1 VILGRASR
9 LVQEL
14 FYVKLQV
21 FCLFFCL
28 FARKVVLLPT
38 QGLKSFF
45 KNDKMKRKTCKMRTL
60 AMIMAVFSSVA
71 AMGQSEKK
79 NSEPDWLKDFTSR
92 ITLNGYAQGGWSY
105 QNPNGEPTNAYNL
118 KRTLLW
124 AKARITDR
132 WSFMFMH
139 DFSSVVQ
146 EFYTDYR
153 LSKGNEL
160 TVRLGQFKHS
170 YSMENPLSPTQLE
183 LIDVYSQAVLY
194 LAGEGPDPLN
204 GVNYGRDMGLEIY
217 GDLAKGLVHY
227 ELALMSGQG
236 INRRDLNNQK
246 DFIAKLELRP
256 MLGFRVVASG
266 YLGTGCAVNK
276 AAWNP
281 DIQVGDNYKRN
292 RYSVG
297 AEYKTQAYTGS
308 KYKEAR
314 PASIRAEWLG
324 GQDGDVGSRGGYATV
339 CIPVVDA
346 LDVVA
351 SGETFDRNTKVDG
364 WDQTNLTL
372 GLQYWF
378 YKKCRLQLQY
388 TRCLCGE
395 NISSKD
401 YDWLQA
407 QVQVA
412 F

>member
-1 VILGRASR
+1 
-9 LVQEL
+9 
-14 FYVKLQV
+14 
-21 FCLFFCL
+21 
-28 FARKVVLLPT
+28 
-38 QGLKSFF
+38 
-45 KNDKMKRKTCKMRTL
+45 MKRKTCKLRLLTVL
-60 AMIMAVFSSVA
+60 A
-71 AMGQSEKK
+71 AMGLCTMVNAQQKDNEV
-79 NSEPDWLKDFTSR
+79 DWMKDFTSR

-105 QNPNGEPTNAYNL
+105 QNPNGKAQNAYNL

-153 LSKGNEL
+153 VSKGNEL

-170 YSMENPLSPTQLE
+170 YTMENPLSPTQLE

-204 GVNYGRDMGLEIY
+204 GVNYGRDMGLEVY
-217 GDLAKGLVHY
+217 GDLANGLLHY
-227 ELALMSGQG
+227 NLALMSGQG
-236 INRRDLNNQK
+236 INCKDQNNQK

-256 MLGFRVVASG
+256 VDGFRVVASG
-266 YLGTGCAVNK
+266 YLGTGCAVGT

-281 DIQVGDNYKRN
+281 DINVGDNYKRN
-292 RYSVG
+292 RYSIG
-297 AEYKTQAYTGS
+297 AEYKTLPYTGS

-314 PASIRAEWLG
+314 PASVRAEWLG
-324 GQDGDVGSRGGYATV
+324 GQDGKVGSRGGYVTTT
-339 CIPVVDA
+339 IPVVDA

-351 SGETFDRNTKVDG
+351 SGETFDRNTKVEG
-364 WDQTNLTL
+364 WDQTNLTI

-378 YKKCRLQLQY
+378 YKKCRMQLQY
-388 TRCLCGE
+388 TRCMCGDM
-395 NISSKD
+395 IGKD
-401 YDWLQA
+401 YNWLQA
-407 QVQVA
+407 QMQVA

>member
-1 VILGRASR
+1 MNN
-9 LVQEL
+9 
-14 FYVKLQV
+14 K
-21 FCLFFCL
+21 FF
-28 FARKVVLLPT
+28 ATALLAVSLAT
-38 QGLKSFF
+38 VGSQGAF
-45 KNDKMKRKTCKMRTL
+45 
-60 AMIMAVFSSVA
+60 
-71 AMGQSEKK
+71 GQQQSGQDT
-79 NSEPDWLKDFTSR
+79 DWLKDFTSR
-92 ITLNGYAQGGWSY
+92 ITFNGYAQGGWSY
-105 QNPNGEPTNAYNL
+105 QDINDHKTNSYNL

-132 WSFMFMH
+132 WSFLFMH

-153 LSKGNEL
+153 VTKDKSL

-170 YSMENPLSPTQLE
+170 YTMENPMSPTQLE

-204 GVNYGRDMGLEIY
+204 GVNYGRDQGLMVF
-217 GDLAKGLVHY
+217 GDLFKDFLHY

-236 INRRDLNNQK
+236 INRADRNNQK
-246 DFIAKLELRP
+246 DFLAKLEVRP
-256 MLGFRVVASG
+256 FDGFRIVGSG
-266 YLGTGCAVNK
+266 YLGTGNAVNT

-281 DIQVGDNYKRN
+281 DIQKGDNYKRN

-297 AEYKTQAYTGS
+297 AEYKTQAYS
-308 KYKEAR
+308 KGQYKEAR

-324 GQDGDVGSRGGYATV
+324 GKDGEVGSRGGYVTT

-378 YKKCRLQLQY
+378 YKKCRLQVQY
-388 TRCLCGE
+388 TRCLCGD
-395 NISSKD
+395 NIAEKD
-401 YDWLQA
+401 YNWLQA

>member
-1 VILGRASR
+1 
-9 LVQEL
+9 
-14 FYVKLQV
+14 
-21 FCLFFCL
+21 
-28 FARKVVLLPT
+28 
-38 QGLKSFF
+38 
-45 KNDKMKRKTCKMRTL
+45 MKRKTCKMKLL
-60 AMIMAVFSSVA
+60 AVMMMMGSSLMASAQQKSS
-71 AMGQSEKK
+71 EI
-79 NSEPDWLKDFTSR
+79 DWTKDFASR

-105 QNPNGEPTNAYNL
+105 QNPNDKPQNAYNL

-146 EFYTDYR
+146 EYYTDYR

-170 YSMENPLSPTQLE
+170 YTMENPMSPTQLE
-183 LIDVYSQAVLY
+183 LVDVYSQAVLY

-204 GVNYGRDMGLEIY
+204 GVNYGRDMGLEVY

-236 INRRDLNNQK
+236 VNRKDLNNQK

-256 MLGFRVVASG
+256 VDGFRVVASG
-266 YLGTGCAVNK
+266 YLGTGCAVGT

-281 DIQVGDNYKRN
+281 EINVGDNYKRN

-297 AEYKTQAYTGS
+297 AEYKTQPYTGS

-324 GQDGDVGSRGGYATV
+324 GQDGNVGSRGGYVTTA
-339 CIPVVDA
+339 IPVVDA
-346 LDVVA
+346 LDIVA

-364 WDQTNLTL
+364 WDQTNLTV

-378 YKKCRLQLQY
+378 YKKCRMQLQY
-388 TRCLCGE
+388 TRCMCGDM
-395 NISSKD
+395 IGKD
-401 YDWLQA
+401 YNWLQA
-407 QVQVA
+407 QMQVA

>member
-1 VILGRASR
+1 MKK
-9 LVQEL
+9 Q
-14 FYVKLQV
+14 
-21 FCLFFCL
+21 
-28 FARKVVLLPT
+28 T
-38 QGLKSFF
+38 WKS
-45 KNDKMKRKTCKMRTL
+45 MTL
-60 AMIMAVFSSVA
+60 AVALAAFSSTA
-71 AMGQSEKK
+71 AMGQSK
-79 NSEPDWLKDFTSR
+79 NDSGIDWMKDFTSR

-105 QNPNGEPTNAYNL
+105 LDPNDVKTNSYNL

-132 WSFMFMH
+132 WSFLFMH

-153 LSKGNEL
+153 ITKDNSL

-170 YSMENPLSPTQLE
+170 YTMENPMSPTQLE

-204 GVNYGRDMGLEIY
+204 GVNYGRDQGLMVF
-217 GDLAKGLVHY
+217 GDVAKGLLHY

-236 INRRDLNNQK
+236 INRKDNNNQK
-246 DFIAKLELRP
+246 DFLAKLEVRPIDGLRIV
-256 MLGFRVVASG
+256 GSG
-266 YLGTGCAVNK
+266 YLGTGNAVGT
-276 AAWNP
+276 ARWNP

-297 AEYKTQAYTGS
+297 AEYKTAPYS
-308 KYKEAR
+308 KGQYKEAR
-314 PASIRAEWLG
+314 PASVRAEWLG
-324 GQDGDVGSRGGYATV
+324 GEDGEVGSRGGYVTT

-346 LDVVA
+346 LDIVA

-378 YKKCRLQLQY
+378 YKKCRMQLQY

-395 NISSKD
+395 QIGKD
-401 YDWLQA
+401 YNWLQA

>member
-1 VILGRASR
+1 
-9 LVQEL
+9 
-14 FYVKLQV
+14 
-21 FCLFFCL
+21 
-28 FARKVVLLPT
+28 
-38 QGLKSFF
+38 
-45 KNDKMKRKTCKMRTL
+45 MKRKTCKLRTL
-60 AMIMAVFSSVA
+60 AILA
-71 AMGQSEKK
+71 AMGLCTMANAQQKDSDI
-79 NSEPDWLKDFTSR
+79 DWMKDFTSR

-105 QNPNGEPTNAYNL
+105 QDPNGQKTNAYNL

-170 YSMENPLSPTQLE
+170 YTMENPMSPTQLE
-183 LIDVYSQAVLY
+183 LVDVYSQAVLY

-204 GVNYGRDMGLEIY
+204 GVNYGRDMGLEVY
-217 GDLAKGLVHY
+217 GDLAKGVLHY

-236 INRRDLNNQK
+236 INRKDLNNQK

-256 MLGFRVVASG
+256 VDGFRVVASG
-266 YLGTGCAVNK
+266 YLGTGCAVGTAK
-276 AAWNP
+276 WNP

-292 RYSVG
+292 RYSIG
-297 AEYKTQAYTGS
+297 AEYKTQAYTGG

-324 GQDGDVGSRGGYATV
+324 GQDGKVG
-339 CIPVVDA
+339 
-346 LDVVA
+346 
-351 SGETFDRNTKVDG
+351 SGETYDRNTKVEG
-364 WDQTNLTL
+364 WDQTNLTI

-378 YKKCRLQLQY
+378 YKKCRMQLQY

-401 YDWLQA
+401 YNWVQA
-407 QVQVA
+407 QMQVA

>member
-1 VILGRASR
+1 
-9 LVQEL
+9 
-14 FYVKLQV
+14 
-21 FCLFFCL
+21 
-28 FARKVVLLPT
+28 
-38 QGLKSFF
+38 
-45 KNDKMKRKTCKMRTL
+45 MKQKIFRTATL
-60 AMIMAVFSSVA
+60 AVLMAAMSSQY
-71 AMGQSEKK
+71 AMGQSQEK
-79 NSEPDWLKDFTSR
+79 EIDWMKEITSR
-92 ITLNGYAQGGWSY
+92 VTFNGYAQAGWSY
-105 QNPNGEPTNAYNL
+105 QDPNGQKTNSYNL

-132 WSFMFMH
+132 WSFLFMH
-139 DFSSVVQ
+139 DFNSVVQ

-153 LSKGNEL
+153 ITNDKSL
-160 TVRLGQFKHS
+160 TVRFGQFKHS

-204 GVNYGRDMGLEIY
+204 GVNYGRDQGLMIY
-217 GDLAKGLVHY
+217 GDLFKNFVHY

-236 INRRDLNNQK
+236 INRKDANNQK

-256 MLGFRVVASG
+256 FQGLRLVGSG
-266 YLGTGCAVNK
+266 YFGTGNAVGT

-281 DIQVGDNYKRN
+281 TIKIGDNYKRN
-292 RYSVG
+292 RYSAG
-297 AEYKTQAYTGS
+297 LEYKTRPYSKA

-314 PASIRAEWLG
+314 SASVRAEWLG
-324 GQDGDVGSRGGYATV
+324 GKDGEVKSRGGYVTT
-339 CIPVVDA
+339 CIPVVGA
-346 LDVVA
+346 LDIVA
-351 SGETFDRNTKVDG
+351 SGETFNRNTAVDG

-372 GLQYWF
+372 GLQYWY

-395 NISSKD
+395 KISSKD
-401 YDWLQA
+401 YNWLQA

>member
-1 VILGRASR
+1 
-9 LVQEL
+9 
-14 FYVKLQV
+14 
-21 FCLFFCL
+21 
-28 FARKVVLLPT
+28 
-38 QGLKSFF
+38 
-45 KNDKMKRKTCKMRTL
+45 MRTNRLNRRAL
-60 AMIMAVFSSVA
+60 AVMMAVLSSCA
-71 AMGQSEKK
+71 AMGQQQGQGET
-79 NSEPDWLKDFTSR
+79 DWMKDFTSR
-92 ITLNGYAQGGWSY
+92 ITFNGYAQGGWSY
-105 QNPNGEPTNAYNL
+105 QDPNGTKTNSYNL

-132 WSFMFMH
+132 WSFLFMH

-153 LSKGNEL
+153 ISNDKSL

-170 YSMENPLSPTQLE
+170 YTMENPLSPTMLE

-204 GVNYGRDMGLEIY
+204 GVNYGRDQGLMIY
-217 GDLAKGLVHY
+217 GDLAKNVLHY

-236 INRRDLNNQK
+236 INRKDQNNQK

-256 MLGFRVVASG
+256 VDGFRVVASG
-266 YLGTGCAVNK
+266 YLGTGCAVGT

-314 PASIRAEWLG
+314 PASLRAEWLG
-324 GQDGDVGSRGGYATV
+324 GKDGEVGSMGGYVTT

-346 LDVVA
+346 LDIVGSA
-351 SGETFDRNTKVDG
+351 ETFDRNTDVDG

-378 YKKCRLQLQY
+378 YKKCRFQLQY
-388 TRCLCGE
+388 TRCLCGD
-395 NISSKD
+395 NIGKD
-401 YDWLQA
+401 YNWLQA

>member
-1 VILGRASR
+1 
-9 LVQEL
+9 
-14 FYVKLQV
+14 
-21 FCLFFCL
+21 
-28 FARKVVLLPT
+28 
-38 QGLKSFF
+38 
-45 KNDKMKRKTCKMRTL
+45 MWRTL
-60 AMIMAVFSSVA
+60 AVALAVFSSVA
-71 AMGQSEKK
+71 AMGQQKSD
-79 NSEPDWLKDFTSR
+79 SDIDWMKDFTSR
-92 ITLNGYAQGGWSY
+92 ITFNGYAQGGWSY
-105 QNPNGEPTNAYNL
+105 QDPNDVKTNSYNL

-132 WSFMFMH
+132 WSFLFMH

-153 LSKGNEL
+153 ITNDKSL

-170 YSMENPLSPTQLE
+170 YTMENPLSPTMLE

-204 GVNYGRDMGLEIY
+204 GVNYGRDQGLMVY
-217 GDLAKGLVHY
+217 GDLADNVIHY

-236 INRRDLNNQK
+236 INRKDANNQK
-246 DFIAKLELRP
+246 DFIAKLELKP
-256 MLGFRVVASG
+256 MPGFRVVGSG
-266 YLGTGCAVNK
+266 YLGTGNAVGK

-281 DIQVGDNYKRN
+281 DIKVGENYKRN

-297 AEYKTQAYTGS
+297 AEYKTEAYSEG
-308 KYKEAR
+308 KFKEAR

-324 GQDGDVGSRGGYATV
+324 GQDGEVGSRGGYVTT
-339 CIPVVDA
+339 CIPVYDA

-388 TRCLCGE
+388 TRCLCGD
-395 NISSKD
+395 NLGKD
-401 YDWLQA
+401 YNWLQT

>member
-1 VILGRASR
+1 
-9 LVQEL
+9 
-14 FYVKLQV
+14 
-21 FCLFFCL
+21 
-28 FARKVVLLPT
+28 
-38 QGLKSFF
+38 
-45 KNDKMKRKTCKMRTL
+45 MKRKTCKWRTL
-60 AMIMAVFSSVA
+60 AVVLAVYSSVA
-71 AMGQSEKK
+71 AMGQQSSET
-79 NSEPDWLKDFTSR
+79 DWMKDFTSR

-105 QNPNGEPTNAYNL
+105 QDINGKKTNAYNL

-124 AKARITDR
+124 GKARITDK
-132 WSFMFMH
+132 WSFLFMH

-146 EFYTDYR
+146 EFYTDFR
-153 LSKGNEL
+153 VTNDNSL

-170 YSMENPLSPTQLE
+170 YTMENPLSPTQLE

-204 GVNYGRDMGLEIY
+204 GVNYGRDQGLMVF
-217 GDLAKGLVHY
+217 GDLLSNHLHY

-236 INRRDLNNQK
+236 INRKDANNQK
-246 DFIAKLELRP
+246 DFIAKLEVRP
-256 MLGFRVVASG
+256 MQGLRIVGSG
-266 YLGTGCAVNK
+266 YLGTGNAMGT

-281 DIQVGDNYKRN
+281 TIQKGDNYKRN

-297 AEYKTQAYTGS
+297 AEYKTQAYSPGQ
-308 KYKEAR
+308 YKDAR

-324 GQDGDVGSRGGYATV
+324 GEDGDVGSRGGYVTA
-339 CIPVVDA
+339 CIPLVDA
-346 LDVVA
+346 LDLVA

-388 TRCLCGE
+388 TRSLCGE
-395 NISSKD
+395 HISTKD
-401 YDWLQA
+401 YNWLQA

>member
-1 VILGRASR
+1 
-9 LVQEL
+9 
-14 FYVKLQV
+14 
-21 FCLFFCL
+21 
-28 FARKVVLLPT
+28 
-38 QGLKSFF
+38 
-45 KNDKMKRKTCKMRTL
+45 MKGKTCKMRMLAL
-60 AMIMAVFSSVA
+60 AMAMTTSIAVMAQQ
-71 AMGQSEKK
+71 QSG
-79 NSEPDWLKDFTSR
+79 EPDWMKDFTSR

-105 QNPNGEPTNAYNL
+105 HNPNGKDQNAFNL

-132 WSFMFMH
+132 WSFLFMH

-146 EFYTDYR
+146 EFYTDFR
-153 LSKGNEL
+153 VTKGNEM
-160 TVRLGQFKHS
+160 TIRLGQFKHS
-170 YSMENPLSPTQLE
+170 FSMENPLSPTQLE

-204 GVNYGRDMGLEIY
+204 GVNYGRDMGIEVY
-217 GDLAKGLVHY
+217 GDLLESKLHY

-236 INRRDLNNQK
+236 INRKDQNNQK
-246 DFIAKLELRP
+246 DFIAKVEVRP
-256 MLGFRVVASG
+256 MDGLRLVASG
-266 YLGTGCAVNK
+266 YFGTGCAVGT

-324 GQDGDVGSRGGYATV
+324 GEDGKVGSRGGYITTS
-339 CIPVVDA
+339 IPMVDA
-346 LDVVA
+346 LDLVA
-351 SGETFDRNTKVDG
+351 SAETYDRNTKVEG
-364 WDQTNLTL
+364 WDQTNLTI

-378 YKKCRLQLQY
+378 YKKCRMQLQY
-388 TRCLCGE
+388 TRCLLGDKLG
-395 NISSKD
+395 KD
-401 YDWLQA
+401 YNWLQA

>member
-1 VILGRASR
+1 MR
-9 LVQEL
+9 LLTVM
-14 FYVKLQV
+14 V
-21 FCLFFCL
+21 
-28 FARKVVLLPT
+28 
-38 QGLKSFF
+38 
-45 KNDKMKRKTCKMRTL
+45 
-60 AMIMAVFSSVA
+60 
-71 AMGQSEKK
+71 AMGSSLLATAQQKSSEI
-79 NSEPDWLKDFTSR
+79 DWTKDFTSR

-105 QNPNGEPTNAYNL
+105 QDPNGKAQNAYNL

-146 EFYTDYR
+146 EYYTDYR
-153 LSKGNEL
+153 VSKGNEM

-170 YSMENPLSPTQLE
+170 YTMENPMSPTQLE
-183 LIDVYSQAVLY
+183 LVDVYSQAVLY

-204 GVNYGRDMGLEIY
+204 GVNYGRDMGLEVY
-217 GDLAKGLVHY
+217 GDLAKGAVHY

-236 INRRDLNNQK
+236 INRKDQNNQK

-256 MLGFRVVASG
+256 VQGFRVVASG
-266 YLGTGCAVNK
+266 YLGTGCAVGT

-281 DIQVGDNYKRN
+281 DIKVGDNYKRN

-324 GQDGDVGSRGGYATV
+324 GQDGKVGSRGGYVTT

-346 LDVVA
+346 LDIVA
-351 SGETFDRNTKVDG
+351 SGETYDRNTKVEG
-364 WDQTNLTL
+364 WDQTNLTV

-378 YKKCRLQLQY
+378 YKKCRMQLQY
-388 TRCLCGE
+388 TRCMCGDM
-395 NISSKD
+395 IGKD
-401 YDWLQA
+401 YNWLQA
-407 QVQVA
+407 QMQVA

>member
-1 VILGRASR
+1 
-9 LVQEL
+9 
-14 FYVKLQV
+14 
-21 FCLFFCL
+21 
-28 FARKVVLLPT
+28 
-38 QGLKSFF
+38 
-45 KNDKMKRKTCKMRTL
+45 MKRKTCKLRTL
-60 AMIMAVFSSVA
+60 AILA
-71 AMGQSEKK
+71 AMGLCTMANAQQKDSDI
-79 NSEPDWLKDFTSR
+79 DWMKDFTSR

-105 QNPNGEPTNAYNL
+105 QDPNGQKTNAYNL

-170 YSMENPLSPTQLE
+170 YTMENPMSPTQLE
-183 LIDVYSQAVLY
+183 LVDVYSQAVLY

-204 GVNYGRDMGLEIY
+204 GVNYGRDMGLEVY
-217 GDLAKGLVHY
+217 GDLAKGVLHY

-236 INRRDLNNQK
+236 INRKDLNNQK

-256 MLGFRVVASG
+256 VDGFRVVASG
-266 YLGTGCAVNK
+266 YLGTGCAVGTAK
-276 AAWNP
+276 WNP

-292 RYSVG
+292 RYSIG
-297 AEYKTQAYTGS
+297 AEYKTQAYAGG

-324 GQDGDVGSRGGYATV
+324 GQDGKVGSRGGYVTT

-346 LDVVA
+346 LDIVA
-351 SGETFDRNTKVDG
+351 SGETYDRNTKVEG
-364 WDQTNLTL
+364 WDQTNLTI

-378 YKKCRLQLQY
+378 YKKCRMQLQY

-401 YDWLQA
+401 YNSVQA
-407 QVQVA
+407 QMQVA

>member
-1 VILGRASR
+1 
-9 LVQEL
+9 
-14 FYVKLQV
+14 
-21 FCLFFCL
+21 
-28 FARKVVLLPT
+28 
-38 QGLKSFF
+38 
-45 KNDKMKRKTCKMRTL
+45 MKRKTCKLRLLTVL
-60 AMIMAVFSSVA
+60 A
-71 AMGQSEKK
+71 AMGLCTMVNAQQKDNEV
-79 NSEPDWLKDFTSR
+79 DWMKDFTSR

-105 QNPNGEPTNAYNL
+105 QNPNGKAQNAYNL

-153 LSKGNEL
+153 VSKGNEL

-170 YSMENPLSPTQLE
+170 YTMENPLSPTQLE

-204 GVNYGRDMGLEIY
+204 GVNYGRDMGLEVY
-217 GDLAKGLVHY
+217 GDLANGLLHY
-227 ELALMSGQG
+227 NLALMSGQG
-236 INRRDLNNQK
+236 INRKDQNNQK

-256 MLGFRVVASG
+256 VDGFRVVASG
-266 YLGTGCAVNK
+266 YLGTGCAVGT

-281 DIQVGDNYKRN
+281 DINVGDNYKRN
-292 RYSVG
+292 RYSIG
-297 AEYKTQAYTGS
+297 AEYKTLPYTGS

-314 PASIRAEWLG
+314 PASVRAEWLG
-324 GQDGDVGSRGGYATV
+324 GQDGKVGSRGGYVTTT
-339 CIPVVDA
+339 IPVVDA

-351 SGETFDRNTKVDG
+351 SGETFDRNTKVEG
-364 WDQTNLTL
+364 WDQTNLTI

-378 YKKCRLQLQY
+378 YKKCRMQLQY
-388 TRCLCGE
+388 TRCMCGDM
-395 NISSKD
+395 IGKD
-401 YDWLQA
+401 YNWLQA
-407 QVQVA
+407 QMQVA

>member
-1 VILGRASR
+1 
-9 LVQEL
+9 
-14 FYVKLQV
+14 
-21 FCLFFCL
+21 
-28 FARKVVLLPT
+28 
-38 QGLKSFF
+38 
-45 KNDKMKRKTCKMRTL
+45 MKRKTCKMKLL
-60 AMIMAVFSSVA
+60 AVMMMAGSSLMA
-71 AMGQSEKK
+71 SAQQKSSEI
-79 NSEPDWLKDFTSR
+79 DWTKDFTSR

-105 QNPNGEPTNAYNL
+105 QNPNDKPQNAYNL

-170 YSMENPLSPTQLE
+170 YTMENPMSPTQLE
-183 LIDVYSQAVLY
+183 LVDVYSQAVLY

-204 GVNYGRDMGLEIY
+204 GVNYGRDMGLEVY

-236 INRRDLNNQK
+236 INRKDLNNQK

-256 MLGFRVVASG
+256 VDGFRVVASG
-266 YLGTGCAVNK
+266 YLGTGCAVGT

-281 DIQVGDNYKRN
+281 EINVGDNYKRN

-297 AEYKTQAYTGS
+297 AEYKTQPYTGN

-324 GQDGDVGSRGGYATV
+324 GQDGNVGSRGGYVTTT
-339 CIPVVDA
+339 IPVVDA
-346 LDVVA
+346 LDIVA

-364 WDQTNLTL
+364 WDQTNLTV

-378 YKKCRLQLQY
+378 YKKCRMQLQY
-388 TRCLCGE
+388 TRCMCGDM
-395 NISSKD
+395 IGKD
-401 YDWLQA
+401 YNWLQA
-407 QVQVA
+407 QMQVA

>member
-1 VILGRASR
+1 MKLLAVMMMMGSSLMASA
-9 LVQEL
+9 Q
-14 FYVKLQV
+14 Q
-21 FCLFFCL
+21 
-28 FARKVVLLPT
+28 
-38 QGLKSFF
+38 KS
-45 KNDKMKRKTCKMRTL
+45 
-60 AMIMAVFSSVA
+60 
-71 AMGQSEKK
+71 SEI
-79 NSEPDWLKDFTSR
+79 DWTKDFTSR

-105 QNPNGEPTNAYNL
+105 QNPNDKPQNAYNL

-146 EFYTDYR
+146 EYYTDYR

-170 YSMENPLSPTQLE
+170 YTMENPMSPTQLE
-183 LIDVYSQAVLY
+183 LVDVYSQAVLY

-204 GVNYGRDMGLEIY
+204 GVNYGRDMGLEVY

-236 INRRDLNNQK
+236 VNRKDLNNQK

-256 MLGFRVVASG
+256 VDGFRVVASG
-266 YLGTGCAVNK
+266 YLGTGCAVGT

-281 DIQVGDNYKRN
+281 EINVGDNYKRN

-297 AEYKTQAYTGS
+297 AEYKTQPYTGS

-324 GQDGDVGSRGGYATV
+324 GQDGNVGSRGGYVTTA
-339 CIPVVDA
+339 IPVVDA
-346 LDVVA
+346 LDIVA

-364 WDQTNLTL
+364 WDQTNLTV

-378 YKKCRLQLQY
+378 YKKCRMQLQY
-388 TRCLCGE
+388 TRCMCGDM
-395 NISSKD
+395 IGKD
-401 YDWLQA
+401 YNWLQA
-407 QVQVA
+407 QMQVA

>member
-1 VILGRASR
+1 M
-9 LVQEL
+9 
-14 FYVKLQV
+14 Y
-21 FCLFFCL
+21 
-28 FARKVVLLPT
+28 
-38 QGLKSFF
+38 
-45 KNDKMKRKTCKMRTL
+45 RTL
-60 AMIMAVFSSVA
+60 AVALAVFSSVA
-71 AMGQSEKK
+71 AMGQQKSSET
-79 NSEPDWLKDFTSR
+79 DWMKDFTSR

-105 QNPNGEPTNAYNL
+105 QNPVATKDFPNLQKTNSYNL

-146 EFYTDYR
+146 EYYTDYR
-153 LSKGNEL
+153 ISNDKSL
-160 TVRLGQFKHS
+160 TVRIGQFKHS
-170 YSMENPLSPTQLE
+170 YTMENPMSPTQLE

-204 GVNYGRDMGLEIY
+204 GVNYGRDMGVNVY
-217 GDLAKGLVHY
+217 GDLFKGFLHY
-227 ELALMSGQG
+227 DLALMSGQG
-236 INRRDLNNQK
+236 INRKDNNNQK
-246 DFIAKLELRP
+246 DFIAKLEVKPFDGLRIV
-256 MLGFRVVASG
+256 GSG
-266 YLGTGCAVNK
+266 YLGTGNAVGK

-297 AEYKTQAYTGS
+297 AEYKTVAYSPGQ
-308 KYKEAR
+308 YKEAR

-324 GQDGDVGSRGGYATV
+324 GEDGEVGSRGGYVTT
-339 CIPVVDA
+339 CIPVAGA
-346 LDVVA
+346 LDLVA
-351 SGETFDRNTKVDG
+351 SGETFDRNTSVDG

-378 YKKCRLQLQY
+378 YKKCRVQLQY

-395 NISSKD
+395 NISSQD
-401 YDWLQA
+401 YNWLQA